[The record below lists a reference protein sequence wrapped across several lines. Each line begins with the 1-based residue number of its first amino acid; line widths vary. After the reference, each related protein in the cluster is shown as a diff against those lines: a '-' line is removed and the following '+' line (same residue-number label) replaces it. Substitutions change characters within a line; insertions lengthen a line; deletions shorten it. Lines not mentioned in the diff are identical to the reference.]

1 MSKVFAAKVVF
12 NVTNVVKVYGMDFQE
27 FLIPNGRVLMKSHPL
42 LSLHGLYKR
51 SAFVVDFAALKY
63 VTMTGR
69 PDGTAKDD
77 VQADDEDVRRGYWQ
91 SDASLMVD
99 YGGLSMAYL
108 GNINSNT

>member
-1 MSKVFAAKVVF
+1 
-12 NVTNVVKVYGMDFQE
+12 
-27 FLIPNGRVLMKSHPL
+27 
-42 LSLHGLYKR
+42 
-51 SAFVVDFAALKY
+51 VVDFAALKY